1 MTDGFTQSS
10 IDIMKE
16 LIKLGYHSYVQFI
29 EPLAQPTA
37 SNQQSR
43 RQRPRERVTTSN
55 QASIRPTTAST
66 TTSSNQQLIHQMMQ
80 QMSQLQQNQQQ
91 LNFRN
96 AQLLQALMQRQQ
108 QPQPN
113 LFAQQTQQLPRQGM
127 LSNLPGSN
135 TNIFDLDDDL

>member
-1 MTDGFTQSS
+1 MLT
-10 IDIMKE
+10 
-16 LIKLGYHSYVQFI
+16 YVFRIQFI
-29 EPLAQPTA
+29 EPLTQPTT
-37 SNQQSR
+37 SNPQSR
-43 RQRPRERVTTSN
+43 RQRPRSQVTTSY
-55 QASIRPTTAST
+55 QQSIGPPTAPT

-91 LNFRN
+91 LSFQN
-96 AQLLQALMQRQQ
+96 AQIQALMQRQQ